1 MIPPALAVPTSR
13 LTSQSYSQAVN
24 IFFKFVI
31 YFRGGLWFNLPMM
44 NDVQETLFKV
54 KIALWRKNDAFRETH
69 IRAYDLDHAK
79 RISNAKFGTLGVTVE
94 PAEPFPRFDAK
105 KIGEFNR

>member
-1 MIPPALAVPTSR
+1 MSYPLCYTIRMMIETDMK
-13 LTSQSYSQAVN
+13 T
-24 IFFKFVI
+24 
-31 YFRGGLWFNLPMM
+31 
-44 NDVQETLFKV
+44 ETLFRV
-54 KIALWRKNDAFRETH
+54 RIALWRKNDAFRETH

-94 PAEPFPRFDAK
+94 PAEPFPRFDGK

>member
-1 MIPPALAVPTSR
+1 M
-13 LTSQSYSQAVN
+13 SYPLCYTVRMK
-24 IFFKFVI
+24 IETDMKT
-31 YFRGGLWFNLPMM
+31 
-44 NDVQETLFKV
+44 ETLFRV

-94 PAEPFPRFDAK
+94 PAKPFPRFDGK
-105 KIGEFNR
+105 KVGEFNR